1 MTNIILQ
8 GIGGRMGRAL
18 AQPARILPLVAGQ
31 AARCLKKSRRG
42 MTAVSSP
49 ALTSSPAKSAKSL
62 SMPALTTCRLRPAA
76 L

>member
-18 AQPARILPLVAGQ
+18 AQPARILPLV